1 MGSLKR
7 RVHRL
12 ERAAKRNT
20 SDSADGDGW
29 PPSPE
34 RQAERGYGYFLSFLQ
49 SSFVFG
55 AFYDLGRYF
64 GYVLCSSTRAD
75 PEEQEEVRA
84 VLLAQTRD
92 WIRRFKPTPEQ
103 AEEALEAAHRGFE
116 DRFQTKEE
124 WKEYWW
130 GGPGPG
136 SRGRIAPS
144 SFRFRKWIKTN
155 PPRWETAVALDLS
168 RMDPESKRHEP
179 NYPANRLYRD
189 IEAVDAHFHG
199 PRYREHQATLDALRK
214 NLSLEEARA
223 IGKEA
228 ARNPPRI

>member
-1 MGSLKR
+1 MGSLER

-12 ERAAKRNT
+12 ERAAKRNG
-20 SDSADGDGW
+20 SDGADGDGW

-34 RQAERGYGYFLSFLQ
+34 RQAEIDYGYFLSFLQ
-49 SSFVFG
+49 SCFVFG
-55 AFYDLGRYF
+55 GFYDLGRYF
-64 GYVLCSSTRAD
+64 GYVLYSSTRAD

-103 AEEALEAAHRGFE
+103 AEKALEAARRGFE

-124 WKEYWW
+124 WERYWW
-130 GGPGPG
+130 RGPG

-144 SFRFRKWIKTN
+144 SFRFREWIKTN
-155 PPRWETAVALDLS
+155 PPRWGIAVALDLS
-168 RMDPESKRHEP
+168 RMHPDSKRHEP

-189 IEAVDAHFHG
+189 IEAVNAQFHG
-199 PRYREHQATLDALRK
+199 PRWRRYQAELDALRK

>member
-20 SDSADGDGW
+20 SEGADGDEW

-34 RQAERGYGYFLSFLQ
+34 RQAEIDYGYFLSFLQ
-49 SSFVFG
+49 TSFCFG
-55 AFYDLGRYF
+55 GFYDLGRYF
-64 GYVLCSSTRAD
+64 GYVLCSPTRAN
-75 PEEQEEVRA
+75 PEEEKEVRA

-92 WIRRFKPTPEQ
+92 WIRRFKPTPER
-103 AEEALEAAHRGFE
+103 AEEALEAARRGFE

-124 WKEYWW
+124 WKEFWW
-130 GGPGPG
+130 GRVGPG
-136 SRGRIAPS
+136 SRGKAPS
-144 SFRFRKWIKTN
+144 SFRFREWIKTN
-155 PPRWETAVALDLS
+155 PPRWEIAVALDLS
-168 RMDPESKRHEP
+168 RMHPASKRHEP

-189 IEAVDAHFHG
+189 IEAVDAQFHG
-199 PRYREHQATLDALRK
+199 PRWRRYQADLDTLRN